1 MRVVNRRGGEAG
13 AGRWACLSGIEL
25 RMSAANVCY
34 SAAVVVSAVKTLI
47 LIVYGSE
54 RDKITDDEV
63 VEGYFS

>member
-1 MRVVNRRGGEAG
+1 
-13 AGRWACLSGIEL
+13 
-25 RMSAANVCY
+25 MSAVNVCY
-34 SAAVVVSAVKTLI
+34 SAAVIVPAVKTLI